1 MVSRLW
7 AQADRVGRCDP
18 PLLGPGCF
26 RRKRALAVSALLI
39 CLLTSQGNAF
49 AVASHS
55 LVYESSKGRLMSGRA
70 ERSVRSIG
78 TDPVAFTEF
87 YRAHVDEVTRFVAR
101 RVADPQLV
109 ADLTAEVFLAV
120 IEAAARY
127 RGSYGGPR
135 TWLYGIARNVIAAE
149 FRRSA
154 REQRAES
161 LIAGRRLLDA
171 DDVDRLMERID
182 AFRQVR
188 ELHEVLR
195 GLPEGERAV
204 LELVSVDGLTVAEA
218 AAALNIRQVAARVRL
233 HRARQALRSAQVQP
247 ILGEE
252 VMS

>member
-1 MVSRLW
+1 MKTGAIPVH
-7 AQADRVGRCDP
+7 A
-18 PLLGPGCF
+18 LLV
-26 RRKRALAVSALLI
+26 RRKRALALSALRI
-39 CLLTSQGNAF
+39 CLLTSQRNAF
-49 AVASHS
+49 AGASHS
-55 LVYESSKGRLMSGRA
+55 VVYESKGPLMSGRA
-70 ERSVRSIG
+70 EPSVRSIG

-87 YRAHVDEVTRFVAR
+87 YRAYVDEVTRFVAR

-127 RGSYGGPR
+127 RGSFGGPR

-154 REQRAES
+154 RAQRAES

-171 DDVDRLMERID
+171 DDFGRLMERID

-188 ELHEVLR
+188 ELHGVLR
-195 GLPEGERAV
+195 ALPEGVRAV

-233 HRARQALRSAQVQP
+233 HRARRALLSASVQAVVEEVE
-247 ILGEE
+247 EE

>member
-1 MVSRLW
+1 
-7 AQADRVGRCDP
+7 
-18 PLLGPGCF
+18 
-26 RRKRALAVSALLI
+26 
-39 CLLTSQGNAF
+39 
-49 AVASHS
+49 
-55 LVYESSKGRLMSGRA
+55 MSGRA
-70 ERSVRSIG
+70 EPPVRSIG
-78 TDPVAFTEF
+78 TDPVAFAEF

-127 RGSYGGPR
+127 RGSAGGPR

-149 FRRSA
+149 FRRLA
-154 REQRAES
+154 REQRAER

-171 DDVDRLMERID
+171 DDVERLTDKID
-182 AFRQVR
+182 AARQVR

-195 GLPEGERAV
+195 ALPDGERAV

-233 HRARQALRSAQVQP
+233 HRARRALLAARVQP
-247 ILGEE
+247 IVAQG